1 MAASVFKAA
10 LLSRFNFPSSKYW
23 FRVNMNTL
31 TLVAVFALGVM
42 FTCIVSIMTL
52 YIQKEISFM
61 EVDRTKEDL
70 IANRRKI
77 LEKSQKF
84 VMVPGESQLSVGDTE
99 LSVDPAAYL
108 SPAAETSKKKNKDGN
123 LILVNN

>member
-10 LLSRFNFPSSKYW
+10 LLSRFNFPSSEYW

-52 YIQKEISFM
+52 YIQKEIGFQ
-61 EVDRTKEDL
+61 EVDRTAENL
-70 IANRRKI
+70 IANRRKF

-84 VMVPGESQLSVGDTE
+84 VLVPDESQLSVSDTE
-99 LSVDPAAYL
+99 LSVDPALYL
-108 SPAAETSKKKNKDGN
+108 SAAAEAPKKKNKDGK
-123 LILVNN
+123 LS